1 MSKIFDKVIIER
13 ELYNYGDDKETN
25 VIKLITDL
33 IHYCHANDIDFD
45 QKLETARHLL
55 ITIDALWSG
64 GLK

>member
-1 MSKIFDKVIIER
+1 MNDKRINIER

-25 VIKLITDL
+25 VIKLIADL
-33 IHYCHANDIDFD
+33 MHYCHANDIDFD

>member
-1 MSKIFDKVIIER
+1 MAKIFDKVIIER
-13 ELYNYGDDKETN
+13 ALCAYSDDKETN

-33 IHYCHANDIDFD
+33 MHYCHANDIDFD